1 MGLQDLSAQT
11 LAQPPLRQCYAGTV
25 REDGLGSVE
34 SQTSTNRRGHGADE
48 RRSTLVSVLVPVRDG
63 EAYLDEALRSLA
75 GQTHEDLE
83 VVVVDDG
90 SRDASADVA
99 RDWASRDTRF
109 RVVQQQ
115 PLGFVA
121 ASRRACAEARG
132 SYLAAM
138 GADDVAR
145 PHRLEAQLTA
155 LREEGLDA
163 CGGGVE
169 YFPDATDGLRRY
181 ERWLN
186 SLTTV
191 EAAARDLF
199 VECPIGHPTLFARA
213 DAVSYRPVD
222 WPEDYDLVLRL
233 WAAGGRFRNVDD
245 VVLDWRDHPARLA
258 RTDERYSLTAFARCK
273 VHYLREHVLRGRP
286 TVVWGSGPVGKL
298 HARVLLDAGVEVT
311 AFVDV
316 DERKI
321 GKRIYGIPV
330 VAHDDG
336 PRDGFV
342 LGAVAGEVARAR
354 LRELAREHG
363 RREGD
368 DFVVVA

>member
-1 MGLQDLSAQT
+1 MKAAGRRLS
-11 LAQPPLRQCYAGTV
+11 
-25 REDGLGSVE
+25 
-34 SQTSTNRRGHGADE
+34 
-48 RRSTLVSVLVPVRDG
+48 LVSVLVPVRDE
-63 EAYLDEALRSLA
+63 EAYLDKALRSLA
-75 GQTHEDLE
+75 EQTHEHLE
-83 VVVVDDG
+83 VIVVDDG
-90 SRDASADVA
+90 SRDASAEIAGEWAA
-99 RDWASRDTRF
+99 RDARF
-109 RVVQQQ
+109 RVVRQEAR
-115 PLGFVA
+115 GFVA
-121 ASRRACAEARG
+121 ASQRALAEARG
-132 SYLAAM
+132 AYVAAM

-145 PHRLEAQLTA
+145 PRRLETQLA
-155 LREEGLDA
+155 VLEDDGLDA
-163 CGGGVE
+163 VGGGVA

-191 EAAARDLF
+191 ERALADLF

-213 DAVSYRPVD
+213 GAIAYRDVD

-233 WAAGGRFRNVDD
+233 WAGGGRFRTVDEI
-245 VVLDWRDHPARLA
+245 VLDWRDHPSRLA
-258 RTDERYSLTAFARCK
+258 RTDERYSLEAFARCK
-273 VHYLREHVLRGRP
+273 VHYLPLRGRP
-286 TVVWGSGPVGKL
+286 AVVWGSGPVGKL
-298 HARVLLDAGVEVT
+298 HARALLDAGVEVA

-330 VAHDDG
+330 LAHDDG

-342 LGAVAGEVARAR
+342 LGAVAGEASRTR
-354 LRELAREHG
+354 LRELALEQG

>member
-1 MGLQDLSAQT
+1 VK
-11 LAQPPLRQCYAGTV
+11 P
-25 REDGLGSVE
+25 
-34 SQTSTNRRGHGADE
+34 
-48 RRSTLVSVLVPVRDG
+48 RSTLVSVLVPVRDG
-63 EAYLDEALRSLA
+63 EAYLDEALTSLA
-75 GQTHEDLE
+75 GQTHEHLE
-83 VVVVDDG
+83 VIVVDDG
-90 SRDASADVA
+90 SRDASGDVA
-99 RDWASRDTRF
+99 HDRALRDSRF
-109 RVVQQQ
+109 RVVHQEPQ
-115 PLGFVA
+115 GFVA

-132 SYLAAM
+132 SYVAAM

-145 PHRLEAQLTA
+145 PQRLERQLAA
-155 LREEGLDA
+155 LRDEGLAA
-163 CGGGVE
+163 CGGGVA
-169 YFPDATDGLRRY
+169 YFPDVTDGLGRY

-191 EAAARDLF
+191 ERAQRDLF

-213 DAVSYRPVD
+213 DAISYRAVE

-233 WAAGGRFRNVDD
+233 WAAGGRFRNVEE

-286 TVVWGSGPVGKL
+286 AVVWGSGPVGKL
-298 HARVLLDAGVEVT
+298 HARALMDAGVEIT

-316 DERKI
+316 DARKI

-330 VAHDDG
+330 LAHDEG
-336 PRDGFV
+336 PRGGVV
-342 LGAVAGEVARAR
+342 LGAVAGDAARDR
-354 LRELAREHG
+354 LRELACEQG

-368 DFVVVA
+368 DFIAVA

>member
-1 MGLQDLSAQT
+1 M
-11 LAQPPLRQCYAGTV
+11 
-25 REDGLGSVE
+25 
-34 SQTSTNRRGHGADE
+34 
-48 RRSTLVSVLVPVRDG
+48 LVPVRDG
-63 EAYLDEALRSLA
+63 EAFLDEALRSIA
-75 GQTHEDLE
+75 AQTHEELE

-90 SRDASADVA
+90 SRDASGDIA
-99 RDWASRDTRF
+99 REWASRDSRF
-109 RVVQQQ
+109 RVVSQE

-121 ASRRACAEARG
+121 ASQRACAEARG
-132 SYLAAM
+132 DYVAAM

-145 PHRLEAQLTA
+145 PRRLELQLAA
-155 LREEGLDA
+155 LRSEGLDA
-163 CGGGVE
+163 CGGGVS
-169 YFPDATDGLRRY
+169 YFPGATDGLLRY

-213 DAVSYRPVD
+213 GAISYRAVD

-233 WAAGGRFRNVDD
+233 WAAGGRFRNVDE

-258 RTDERYSLTAFARCK
+258 RTDERYSLAAFARCK

-286 TVVWGSGPVGKL
+286 AVVWGSGPVGKL
-298 HARVLLDAGVEVT
+298 HARALLDAGVEVA

-316 DERKI
+316 DPRKI

-330 VAHDDG
+330 LAHDDG
-336 PRDGFV
+336 PRDGVV
-342 LGAVAGEVARAR
+342 LGAVAGETGRAR
-354 LRELAREHG
+354 LRALALEQG
-363 RREGD
+363 RREGE
-368 DFVVVA
+368 DFVAVA

>member
-1 MGLQDLSAQT
+1 L
-11 LAQPPLRQCYAGTV
+11 
-25 REDGLGSVE
+25 
-34 SQTSTNRRGHGADE
+34 
-48 RRSTLVSVLVPVRDG
+48 TLVSVLLPVRDG

-75 GQTHEDLE
+75 EQTHENIE
-83 VVVVDDG
+83 VIVVDDG
-90 SRDASADVA
+90 SRDASRDIAHDRAA
-99 RDWASRDTRF
+99 RDPRF
-109 RVVQQQ
+109 RVVNQ
-115 PLGFVA
+115 PPRGFVA
-121 ASRRACAEARG
+121 ASQRAHAEARG
-132 SYLAAM
+132 RYIAAM
-138 GADDVAR
+138 GADDIAR
-145 PHRLEAQLTA
+145 PRRLELQLAA
-155 LREEGLDA
+155 LQEEGLDA
-163 CGGGVE
+163 CGGGVA
-169 YFPDATDGLRRY
+169 YFPAATDGLRRY

-213 DAVSYRPVD
+213 GAVSYEAVG

-233 WAAGGRFRNVDD
+233 WAAGGRFRNVED

-258 RTDERYSLTAFARCK
+258 RTDDRYSLKAFARCK
-273 VHYLREHVLRGRP
+273 VHYLRGHALRGRP
-286 TVVWGSGPVGKL
+286 AVVWGAGPVGKL
-298 HARVLLDAGVEVT
+298 HARALLDAGVEVD

-330 VAHDDG
+330 LAHDDG

-342 LGAVAGEVARAR
+342 LGAVAGEAARAQ
-354 LRELAREHG
+354 LRELARAQG

>member
-1 MGLQDLSAQT
+1 
-11 LAQPPLRQCYAGTV
+11 
-25 REDGLGSVE
+25 
-34 SQTSTNRRGHGADE
+34 
-48 RRSTLVSVLVPVRDG
+48 VSVLVPVRDG
-63 EAYLDEALRSLA
+63 EAYLDEALDSLA
-75 GQTHEDLE
+75 QQTHEHME
-83 VVVVDDG
+83 VIVVDDG
-90 SRDASADVA
+90 SRDASADIA
-99 RDWASRDTRF
+99 RDWAQRDSRF
-109 RVVQQQ
+109 RLVRQR
-115 PLGFVA
+115 PRGFVA

-132 SYLAAM
+132 TYVAAM

-145 PHRLEAQLTA
+145 PRRLELQLA
-155 LREEGLDA
+155 VPQEERLDA
-163 CGGGVE
+163 CGGGVA

-191 EAAARDLF
+191 AAARRDVF

-233 WAAGGRFRNVDD
+233 WAAGGRFRNLEE

-258 RTDERYSLTAFARCK
+258 RTDQRYALTAFARCK
-273 VHYLREHVLRGRP
+273 VHYLRLHTLRGRP
-286 TVVWGSGPVGKL
+286 AVVWGSGPVGKL
-298 HARVLLDAGVEVT
+298 HARALLEAGVEIA

-330 VAHDDG
+330 FAHDHG

-342 LGAVAGEVARAR
+342 LGAVAGEGARAR
-354 LRELAREHG
+354 LRELAREQG
-363 RREGD
+363 RREGE

>member
-1 MGLQDLSAQT
+1 MSNPT
-11 LAQPPLRQCYAGTV
+11 P
-25 REDGLGSVE
+25 
-34 SQTSTNRRGHGADE
+34 RRAPR
-48 RRSTLVSVLVPVRDG
+48 RRSTLVSVLMPVRDG
-63 EAYLDEALRSLA
+63 EAYLDDALRSIA
-75 GQTHEDLE
+75 EQTHEDLE

-90 SRDASADVA
+90 SRDASGEIARGWAA
-99 RDWASRDTRF
+99 RDPRF
-109 RVVQQQ
+109 RVVRQEPQ
-115 PLGFVA
+115 GFVA
-121 ASRRACAEARG
+121 ASQRACAEARG
-132 SYLAAM
+132 AYLAAM

-145 PHRLEAQLTA
+145 PRRLEAQLAA
-155 LREEGLDA
+155 LEAEGLEA
-163 CGGGVE
+163 CGGAVR
-169 YFPDATDGLRRY
+169 YFPAASDGLRRY

-191 EAAARDLF
+191 EAATRDLF

-213 DAVSYRPVD
+213 GAVSYRAVD

-233 WAAGGRFRNVDD
+233 WAGGGRFRNVEE

-258 RTDERYSLTAFARCK
+258 RTDGRYSLAAFARCR
-273 VHYLREHVLRGRP
+273 VHYLSRHALRGRP
-286 TVVWGSGPVGKL
+286 AVVWGSGPVGKL
-298 HARVLLDAGVEVT
+298 HARALIDAGVEVA

-330 VAHDDG
+330 HAHDDG

-342 LGAVAGEVARAR
+342 IGAVAGTAARAR
-354 LRELAREHG
+354 LRGLAGEQG

>member
-1 MGLQDLSAQT
+1 M
-11 LAQPPLRQCYAGTV
+11 
-25 REDGLGSVE
+25 
-34 SQTSTNRRGHGADE
+34 NRRSPHPS
-48 RRSTLVSVLVPVRDG
+48 RSSLVSVLMPVRDG

-75 GQTHEDLE
+75 VQTHADIEI
-83 VVVVDDG
+83 VVVDDG
-90 SRDASADVA
+90 SRDASGDIAE
-99 RDWASRDTRF
+99 DWALTDARV
-109 RVVQQQ
+109 RVVHQEPQ
-115 PLGFVA
+115 GFVA

-132 SYLAAM
+132 AYVAAM

-145 PHRLEAQLTA
+145 PRRIEVQLAA

-163 CGGGVE
+163 CGGGVA
-169 YFPDATDGLRRY
+169 YFPEVTDGLRRY

-191 EAAARDLF
+191 ERARRDLF

-213 DAVSYRPVD
+213 GAISYRPVD

-233 WAAGGRFRNVDD
+233 WASGGHFRNVEE
-245 VVLDWRDHPARLA
+245 VVLDWRDHPCRLA
-258 RTDERYSLTAFARCK
+258 RTDERYSLEAFARCK
-273 VHYLREHVLRGRP
+273 VNYLRRHLLRGRP
-286 TVVWGSGPVGKL
+286 AVVWGSGPVGKL
-298 HARVLLDAGVEVT
+298 HARMLREAGVEVS

-330 VAHDDG
+330 RAHEDG
-336 PRDGFV
+336 PPDGVV
-342 LGAVAGEVARAR
+342 LGAVAGAAARAR
-354 LRELAREHG
+354 LRELAREQG

-368 DFVVVA
+368 DFVAVA